1 MSLTNLICITDYVEE
16 CVAGW
21 VCGSR
26 RGLSHLT
33 EFLSG
38 ADNSALAHCLLAWA
52 ARQQHSPERTP
63 GHSPTARQ
71 NHLYIKKRTKRE
83 DEDEPNAA
91 FFIALSKRWRRS
103 VSPAAWDPVPQLHS
117 SPLCVLSFCPLCLI
131 NEPQI
136 RALFCKHRKS
146 LHPRKKIIRLMKR
159 CNAITR
165 SSS

>member
-38 ADNSALAHCLLAWA
+38 ADNSALAACPPTV
-52 ARQQHSPERTP
+52 SP

-71 NHLYIKKRTKRE
+71 NHL
-83 DEDEPNAA
+83 
-91 FFIALSKRWRRS
+91 
-103 VSPAAWDPVPQLHS
+103 
-117 SPLCVLSFCPLCLI
+117 
-131 NEPQI
+131 
-136 RALFCKHRKS
+136 
-146 LHPRKKIIRLMKR
+146 
-159 CNAITR
+159 
-165 SSS
+165 